1 MSWNCKGLVNMMVNK
16 NQPLVLLTGATG
28 YIGGRLLKRLEQRD
42 VQLRCL
48 ARQPRRLAQR
58 VAAKTEIV
66 QGDVLDRDSLDA
78 ALVGVETAFYLV
90 HSMNSEGDFE
100 SEDCQAATNFALAAR
115 EAGVKRIIYVGGLGD
130 SRGALSPHL
139 RSRQDV
145 GRALQQARCQVI
157 ELRASIVIGSGSLSF
172 ELVRSLVERLPLMI
186 CPKWVA
192 TFAQPIAI
200 EDLLEYLLA
209 ALDWDQEES
218 RVFEIGG
225 PDRATYGDIMRE
237 YAKQRGL
244 RRYLISVPVLTP
256 RLSSLWLGLITPIYA
271 RVGRKLV
278 ESMRNPTVVNDDS
291 ALACFAV
298 RPRGLK
304 EAIARAILNEDGELA
319 QTRWSDALSSA
330 AQPRRRVRMRFG
342 NRILDSRTV
351 EVQAPAAAAFAPIR
365 QIGGTRGWYCANS
378 LWKLRGWIDLLIGGV
393 GGRRGRRSA
402 VDLQVGD
409 VVDSWR
415 VESYETNRMI
425 RLSAEMKL
433 PGRAWLEFEVSPTE
447 KGVTIRQT
455 AIFDPVGLSGRLY
468 WYVMLPFHSVIFS
481 GMLKRIARLAVTEEP
496 VA

>member
-1 MSWNCKGLVNMMVNK
+1 MITNHD
-16 NQPLVLLTGATG
+16 QPCVLLTGATG
-28 YIGGRLLKRLEQRD
+28 YIGGRLLKRLEKQDLR
-42 VQLRCL
+42 LRCL

-58 VAAKTEIV
+58 TAATTEIV

-78 ALVGVETAFYLV
+78 CLEGVETAFYLV

-115 EAGVKRIIYVGGLGD
+115 DAGVKRIIYVGGLGD
-130 SRGALSPHL
+130 DTASLSPHL

-145 GRALQQARCQVI
+145 GKALQQAECQVI

-192 TFAQPIAI
+192 TYAQPIAI

-209 ALDWDQEES
+209 ALAWQETES

-237 YAKQRGL
+237 YARQRGL
-244 RRYLISVPVLTP
+244 RRWLISVPVLTP

-278 ESMRNPTVVNDDS
+278 ESMRNPTVVNDAG
-291 ALACFAV
+291 ALACFSV
-298 RPRGLK
+298 RPRGLR
-304 EAIARAILNEDGELA
+304 EAIARAVLNEDGEMA

-330 AQPRRRVRMRFG
+330 AQPRRKVRMRFG

-351 EVQAPAAAAFAPIR
+351 EVAAPVAAAFAPIR

-378 LWKLRGWIDLLIGGV
+378 LWKLRGWIDLLMGGV
-393 GGRRGRRSA
+393 GSRRGRRSED
-402 VDLQVGD
+402 DLQVGD

-415 VESYETNRMI
+415 VESYELNRMI

-447 KGVTIRQT
+447 QGVVIRQT
-455 AIFDPVGLSGRLY
+455 AIFDPVGLSGQLY
-468 WYVMLPFHSVIFS
+468 WYAMLPFHNVIFS
-481 GMLKRIARLAVTEEP
+481 GMLKRIARLAVAEQP
-496 VA
+496 VARKSELS